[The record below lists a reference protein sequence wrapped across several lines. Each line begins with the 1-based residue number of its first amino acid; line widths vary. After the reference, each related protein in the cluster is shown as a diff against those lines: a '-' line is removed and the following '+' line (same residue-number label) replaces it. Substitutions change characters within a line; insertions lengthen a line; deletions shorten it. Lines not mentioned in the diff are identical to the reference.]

1 LIDDLMVLLRGRS
14 FTADEADAL
23 IGAIRYRT
31 RPFPEAAMGGGET
44 D

>member
-1 LIDDLMVLLRGRS
+1 MVLLRGRS